1 MLKKVCSLALCL
13 GLLTGVCGGAAD
25 SARPDAHVTVRFPSG
40 DASPFEGWG
49 TSLCWWANRIGY
61 SDTLSQKAAL
71 LFFSDM
77 GLRMN
82 IMRYNIGGGDDPAHR
97 HITRTDS
104 EVPGWTVWNEDT
116 QSAVFDPEADHD
128 QVNVLVRCFAAA
140 GEEALVEV
148 FSNSPPWYMT
158 VSGCSSGSHGG
169 RTDNLRKDACDQFAD
184 YLARVTACLRDRY
197 GIRIA
202 SLSPMNEPDTDYWQA
217 YSPKQEGCHFDP
229 GQSQSRIIVACAAA
243 LEKYGLSE
251 VILAASDETDTGKQ
265 LNEYARYSPEAKAL
279 IGRINTHTYGENR
292 MRDLGRLA
300 KKEGVPLWMSEVDGG
315 NTAGTNAGEM
325 GAAIWL
331 GQKIIRDLTALEP
344 SAWVLWQVIDSHI
357 SSAGRNGNRDTGM
370 VNTLG
375 GFWGTAVADHD
386 RQEIILTQKY
396 YGLGQFTR
404 FIRPGMV
411 LIPCDENTLAAY
423 DSAEGA
429 FAIVSVNPLD
439 RERRVE
445 FRLPAEIAGSV
456 RQIRTS
462 GPMAGGEHWAVPASL
477 TPDGDRFTADLKA
490 NSITTFL
497 LRCTGND

>member
-1 MLKKVCSLALCL
+1 MLKKVFSLALCL
-13 GLLTGVCGGAAD
+13 GILSCGCVSSAG
-25 SARPDAHVTVRFPSG
+25 SARPDAVVTIRFPSG
-40 DASPFEGWG
+40 NESPFEGWG

-61 SDTLSQKAAL
+61 SDTLAQEAAR
-71 LFFSDM
+71 LFFSDS

-82 IMRYNIGGGDDPAHR
+82 IMRYNIGGGDDPSHR
-97 HITRTDS
+97 HIARTDS
-104 EVPGWTVWNEDT
+104 EVPGWTVWDEEKQT
-116 QSAVFDPEADHD
+116 AVFDPEADRD
-128 QVNVLVRCFAAA
+128 QVNVLKRCFAAA

-158 VSGCSSGSHGG
+158 VSGCSSGSRGG
-169 RTDNLRKDACDQFAD
+169 RTDNLRQDAYGQFAD

-197 GIRIA
+197 GIRIT
-202 SLSPMNEPDTDYWQA
+202 SLSPMNEPDTDYWKA
-217 YSPKQEGCHFDP
+217 FSPKQEGCHFDP
-229 GQSQSRIIVACAAA
+229 GPSQSRIIVACAAA
-243 LEKYGLSE
+243 LEKYGLGD
-251 VILAASDETDTGKQ
+251 VILAASDETDTGRQ
-265 LNEYARYSPEAKAL
+265 LNEYARYTPEAKAL

-292 MRDLGRLA
+292 MKDLGRLA

-315 NTAGTNAGEM
+315 SAAGTNAGEM

-357 SSAGRNGNRDTGM
+357 SSEGRNGNRDTGM

-411 LIPCDENTLAAY
+411 LIPCDDNTMAAY
-423 DSAEGA
+423 DRAEGA
-429 FAIVSVNPLD
+429 LVIAAVNPLD

-445 FRLPAEIAGSV
+445 FRLPEEIAGSV

-462 GPMAGGEHWAVPASL
+462 GPMDGGEHWAAL
-477 TPDGDRFTADLKA
+477 DGLAPEGNRFTADLKA

-497 LRCTGND
+497 LRFGDGE